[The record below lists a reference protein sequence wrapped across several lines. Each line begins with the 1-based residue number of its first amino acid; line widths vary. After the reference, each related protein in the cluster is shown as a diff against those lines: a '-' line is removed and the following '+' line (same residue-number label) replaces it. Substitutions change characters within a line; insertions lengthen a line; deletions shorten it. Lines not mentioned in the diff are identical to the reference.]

1 MKQRIEHE
9 NKYTVTSLPNKDY
22 WDRYVLVYQFILE
35 INNNESKQL
44 KIVFNFSTYKV
55 NAILIKKQIISN
67 NESNKQATYLNIK
80 DINYDDLI
88 GKQFVLKIRH
98 IREPLFLL

>member
-22 WDRYVLVYQFILE
+22 WDRHVLVYQFILE

-44 KIVFNFSTYKV
+44 KMYHAHFIGH
-55 NAILIKKQIISN
+55 IK
-67 NESNKQATYLNIK
+67 T
-80 DINYDDLI
+80 
-88 GKQFVLKIRH
+88 V
-98 IREPLFLL
+98 

>member
-35 INNNESKQL
+35 INGNCQGSC
-44 KIVFNFSTYKV
+44 
-55 NAILIKKQIISN
+55 
-67 NESNKQATYLNIK
+67 
-80 DINYDDLI
+80 
-88 GKQFVLKIRH
+88 H
-98 IREPLFLL
+98 